1 MIKYPKQIIY
11 PINFFK
17 PSLYYSKKNFLNNFL
32 KRFKKINRNNNL
44 NQKIL
49 GRARSGFYIA
59 VKSLIKN
66 GKNVFLISPF
76 TIHEV
81 IDLIML
87 AGGKPLFI
95 DFQKNTTNLD
105 LEKIKENINKNV
117 CGLVITHYS
126 IVDQNINLIF
136 QLSKEKKIAIIED
149 CALCYL
155 SAYNI
160 SKKNKSDFQIYSFS
174 SFKTINYFYGGL
186 ISYKKKY
193 DEKVNSVIKDWKKMD
208 FFSYF
213 RQIIRTLI
221 FTLLTNNLIYNFIT
235 IYILRKKNI
244 IKNFLEKKIDLKTTE
259 INSSYFSLPSNAAVN
274 ELNLKIL
281 NYKKILTHRR
291 KISLNYY
298 SFLKNISIPKK
309 ITIKDIIQGD
319 CFNYLILCKNENH
332 KNYLNNILIENNF
345 DTGLHF
351 YYNCK
356 NFKKFANIYG
366 ETSNLDNLIK
376 RLLILPTHPRISIK
390 YSTILSQTILK
401 YYG

>member
-1 MIKYPKQIIY
+1 VIKYPKQIIY
-11 PINFFK
+11 PINFLK
-17 PSLYYSKKNFLNNFL
+17 PSLYFSKKNFLNNFL
-32 KRFKKINRNNNL
+32 KRFKKINRNNSL

-59 VKSLIKN
+59 IKSLIKN
-66 GKNVFLISPF
+66 ERNVFLISPF

-81 IDLIML
+81 IDLIIL

-95 DFQKNTTNLD
+95 DFQKETTNLD
-105 LEKIKENINKNV
+105 LEKIKKNINKNV

-126 IVDQNINLIF
+126 IVDKNINMIF

-149 CALCYL
+149 CALSYS

-160 SKKNKSDFQIYSFS
+160 SKKNRSDFQIYSFS

-186 ISYKKKY
+186 ISYQKKY
-193 DEKVNSVIKDWKKMD
+193 EEKVSNITKNWKKLS
-208 FFSYF
+208 FLSYL
-213 RQIIRTLI
+213 RQIIRTSI
-221 FTLLTNNLIYNFIT
+221 FVFLTNNLIYNFLT
-235 IYILRKKNI
+235 IHILRKKNT
-244 IKNFLEKKIDLKTTE
+244 IKNFLEKKIDIKTTE
-259 INSSYFSLPSNAAVN
+259 INSSYFSVPSNAAVN
-274 ELNLKIL
+274 ELNFKIS
-281 NYKKILTHRR
+281 NYNKIVIHRR

-298 SFLKNISIPKK
+298 SFLKNISIPKQ
-309 ITIKDIIQGD
+309 ITTKDIIQSD
-319 CFNYLILCKNENH
+319 CFNYLILCKSENH
-332 KNYLNNILIENNF
+332 KNFLNNILIENNF

-366 ETSNLDNLIK
+366 KTSNLDNLIK

-390 YSTILSQTILK
+390 YSTTLSQAILK